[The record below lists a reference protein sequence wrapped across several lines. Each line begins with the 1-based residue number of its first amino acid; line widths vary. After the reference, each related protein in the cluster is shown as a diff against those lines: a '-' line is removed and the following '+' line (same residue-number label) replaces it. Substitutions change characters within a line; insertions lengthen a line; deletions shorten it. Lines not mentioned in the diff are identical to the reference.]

1 MLLNLVT
8 CILVPLLAAHA
19 APTQAGNMRMHVTT
33 KDYCNPDL
41 KDGYGNPAP
50 CGVSKSMETFGLT
63 LPGMDDGVLTTRE
76 DIIITNDG
84 QVSVKALPNYPY
96 QFIMT
101 VESSESTRVEQ
112 LYDHQSSVIAEA
124 PLPSYAGRLLSDG
137 MDTADLEAQGWI
149 HEGTADFHGAA
160 MSRWSKKGPEGVD
173 PKDGTNY
180 TALYQTGLMP
190 DTWVLFIDEATQQPV
205 KLLAIGTYVGS
216 KVFQES
222 TFEQFE
228 SLHED
233 LSIESATEAMYQ
245 TYRIDSHRR
254 LDEATGREA
263 PLVMADYIAG
273 DFLPERSR
281 AFFEEHEAADW
292 MSEHRSL
299 RQGVMSRGIEYFT
312 IEENSAADIY
322 FHALSHRQLVQV
334 FSFEFPKGCS
344 DGKST
349 DPSKKYCLFASV
361 DASLDK
367 SIAVKA
373 GMKYTDVVNPDITAH
388 LSLSVSLKK
397 EADAAV
403 LDLEFEAGGCAV
415 VFQFGEGVS
424 LSINVCIYGKAGG
437 KSLLQP
443 DKRTFYGEAGVSVSF
458 NVNLPT
464 VGNVINWTIEAKI
477 GCTAK
482 PHNDISAYGM
492 IGTSVSLKVAGAGVS
507 LDIKGNTVEH
517 IANKWE
523 FNSNAYFHASVGAWK
538 LKKSWDKQWQLWHA
552 GPTKF

>member
-1 MLLNLVT
+1 MT
-8 CILVPLLAAHA
+8 LLAAHA
-19 APTQAGNMRMHVTT
+19 APPQAGNMRMHVTT

-41 KDGYGNPAP
+41 KDGHGNPAP

-112 LYDHQSSVIAEA
+112 LYDHQSSVLAEA
-124 PLPSYAGRLLSDG
+124 PLPSYVSLLHNAGI
-137 MDTADLEAQGWI
+137 DTADLEAQGWT
-149 HEGTADFHGAA
+149 HEGVEDLDGAG

-173 PKDGTNY
+173 TKDGTNY

-190 DTWVLFIDEATQQPV
+190 DTWVLFIDEGTQQPV
-205 KLLAIGTYVGS
+205 KLLAIDTYVGS

-222 TFEQFE
+222 IFEQFE

-254 LDEATGREA
+254 LDEATGRGV
-263 PLVMADYIAG
+263 PLVMADYITG

-299 RQGVMSRGIEYFT
+299 RQGVMSRGIEYFS

-322 FHALSHRQLVQV
+322 FHALSHRQHVQV
-334 FSFEFPKGCS
+334 FSFDFPKGCS
-344 DGKST
+344 DGKSA
-349 DPSKKYCLFASV
+349 DSSRKYCLFASV
-361 DASLDK
+361 DVSVGG
-367 SIAVKA
+367 SIAVKG
-373 GMKYTDVVNPDITAH
+373 GMTYKDIKNPAFSAH
-388 LSLSVSLKK
+388 LSLSATLQKDGD
-397 EADAAV
+397 ELV
-403 LDLEFEAGGCAV
+403 LDLEFEAGGCAL
-415 VFQFGEGVS
+415 VFQYGEGAS
-424 LSINVCIYGKAGG
+424 LTITVCIHGKAGG
-437 KSLLQP
+437 ESLLQP
-443 DKRTFYGEAGVSVSF
+443 DKRTFYGETGIDVKF
-458 NVNLPT
+458 YVNLPV
-464 VGNVINWTIEAKI
+464 VGSIINWTISAKV

-482 PHNDISAYGM
+482 PKNVISAYGS
-492 IGTSVSLKVAGAGVS
+492 IGTQASAKLAEASVSIDLR
-507 LDIKGNTVEH
+507 GNTVDH